1 MRFSC
6 WQSQLSPEPWRAECD
21 RTWFWFP
28 RKLGRGAKDLLSNV
42 TMKIACIWDPNFTV
56 WFSSMILV
64 GSQRDGWGGWSGC
77 CCYHW
82 MRPSSVCVKPH
93 LPSSGCRLG
102 PLMGFSTRLVAQA
115 THLQSPP
122 LLFLL
127 YFSLLTSLQAPLSPS
142 LKPLLSTLLIFSLN
156 LLWMLLHPSQWKF
169 HLLNCA
175 DLKHRSILSFSP
187 TPYPVHRQIL
197 ITQQL
202 QNCAES
208 DYSSAPPPPL
218 PASRHHFSSQI
229 FPFSIFQA
237 DLLVTVLIFLQSK
250 LFWSWSYWHLCTDNS
265 LLRTVLDIVGCL
277 AASLNSTRWKQ
288 VPPHVTTTCDA
299 ENPTVA
305 SLIPQ
310 RKAPQ
315 SGLPSLISFSAP
327 FPLAS
332 SSAILACWAWSY
344 LSASVFAVFFP
355 GKHHP
360 QIYTWFAPSPL

>member
-56 WFSSMILV
+56 WVSSMILV

-93 LPSSGCRLG
+93 PPSSGCRLG
-102 PLMGFSTRLVAQA
+102 PPMGFSTRLVAQA

-187 TPYPVHRQIL
+187 TPYPVHCQIL

-202 QNCAES
+202 QIVQN
-208 DYSSAPPPPL
+208 L
-218 PASRHHFSSQI
+218 TTHLHLHHRCLHPDTTSQAR
-229 FPFSIFQA
+229 FF
-237 DLLVTVLIFLQSK
+237 
-250 LFWSWSYWHLCTDNS
+250 
-265 LLRTVLDIVGCL
+265 
-277 AASLNSTRWKQ
+277 
-288 VPPHVTTTCDA
+288 
-299 ENPTVA
+299 
-305 SLIPQ
+305 
-310 RKAPQ
+310 
-315 SGLPSLISFSAP
+315 
-327 FPLAS
+327 
-332 SSAILACWAWSY
+332 
-344 LSASVFAVFFP
+344 LSASSKLIFWLLFLSFYRASFFDLGP
-355 GKHHP
+355 IDICV
-360 QIYTWFAPSPL
+360 QIILC